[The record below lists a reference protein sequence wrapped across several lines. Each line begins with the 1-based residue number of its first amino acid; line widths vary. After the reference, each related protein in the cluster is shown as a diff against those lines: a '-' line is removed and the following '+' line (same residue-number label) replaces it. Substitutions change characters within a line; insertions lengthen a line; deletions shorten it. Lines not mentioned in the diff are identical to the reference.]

1 MPRTPPRVEV
11 ETVSD
16 AHEGRLEY
24 ALWQV
29 NRTLLKALDDEL
41 KPLCLTMAQYGTLN
55 RLAVYGPMSAADLA
69 RDAGLRPQ
77 TVAQN
82 VTALLKAGHLHRRRH
97 PVHKRVLLIEPTEQ
111 GRRVWEDAERRVAAV
126 EKRVHEALGER
137 CHQEM
142 CRDAW
147 KIVDA
152 FGGTPDEAAGERP

>member
-1 MPRTPPRVEV
+1 MPRTPSSV

-41 KPLCLTMAQYGTLN
+41 NPLGLTMSQFGTLN
-55 RLAVYGPMSAADLA
+55 RLAVHGPRCTADLA
-69 RDAGLRPQ
+69 RDAGMRPQ
-77 TVAQN
+77 TVAQSL
-82 VTALLKAGHLHRRRH
+82 APLLKAGHVRRRGH
-97 PVHKRVLLIEPTEQ
+97 PVHKRVQLIELTDQ
-111 GRRVWEDAERRVAAV
+111 GRRVWEDADRRAAAV
-126 EKRVHEALGER
+126 ERRIQEALGER
-137 CHQEM
+137 CHQTM

-152 FGGTPDEAAGERP
+152 FGGTADEAAGGPH

>member
-1 MPRTPPRVEV
+1 MPRTPSRVEPV
-11 ETVSD
+11 GD
-16 AHEGRLEY
+16 AHEERLEY

-41 KPLCLTMAQYGTLN
+41 KPLCLTMAQFGTLY

-69 RDAGLRPQ
+69 RDVGMRPQ

-82 VTALLKAGHLHRRRH
+82 VTALLKAGHVHRRRH
-97 PVHKRVLLIEPTEQ
+97 PVHKRILLVELTEQ
-111 GRRVWEDAERRVAAV
+111 GRRVWEDADRRAAAV
-126 EKRVHEALGER
+126 ERRIQDALGER
-137 CHQEM
+137 RHQSM

-152 FGGTPDEAAGERP
+152 FGGLPDEAAGDRL